1 MKHWVFLMSVIMFLV
16 VLLPAPAPTFDKPYG
31 QLRALKRRAATVV
44 LQKNDCVAR
53 VLNSHKIA
61 YQRNEEGVVIRLQVG
76 SNWLDVNR
84 IEIVPMLRQGESGLD
99 VVGHEIFFY
108 TEGEILHLV
117 SALTIR

>member
-16 VLLPAPAPTFDKPYG
+16 ALPSRPAPAFDKPYG

-44 LQKNDCVAR
+44 LQKNDFVAR
-53 VLNSHKIA
+53 VLNSHRIVH
-61 YQRNEEGVVIRLQVG
+61 QRNKEGVVVRLQIE
-76 SNWLDVNR
+76 SKWLEVNR

>member
-16 VLLPAPAPTFDKPYG
+16 VLLPAPAPAFDKPYG

-44 LQKNDCVAR
+44 LQKNDFVAR
-53 VLNSHKIA
+53 VLNSYRIA
-61 YQRNEEGVVIRLQVG
+61 YQRNKGGVVVRLQIE
-76 SNWLDVNR
+76 SKWLEVNR
-84 IEIVPMLRQGESGLD
+84 IEIVPMVREGERGLD

-108 TEGEILHLV
+108 TGDEIFHLV

>member
-1 MKHWVFLMSVIMFLV
+1 
-16 VLLPAPAPTFDKPYG
+16 
-31 QLRALKRRAATVV
+31 V
-44 LQKNDCVAR
+44 LQKNDFVAR

>member
-1 MKHWVFLMSVIMFLV
+1 MKRWVFVISVIMFLV
-16 VLLPAPAPTFDKPYG
+16 ALPSRPTCASDKPYG

-44 LQKNDCVAR
+44 LQKNDFVAR
-53 VLNSHKIA
+53 VLNSHRIA
-61 YQRNEEGVVIRLQVG
+61 YQRNKEGVVVRLQIG
-76 SNWLDVNR
+76 SKWLEVNR
-84 IEIVPMLRQGESGLD
+84 IEIVPMLRQGESDLD

>member
-1 MKHWVFLMSVIMFLV
+1 MRRWVLVISVIIFSAAFAAG
-16 VLLPAPAPTFDKPYG
+16 LPRASDKPYG

-44 LQKNDCVAR
+44 LQKNDFVAR

>member
-1 MKHWVFLMSVIMFLV
+1 MKHWVFLMSVIIFLV
-16 VLLPAPAPTFDKPYG
+16 VLLPAPAPAFDEPYG

-44 LQKNDCVAR
+44 LQKNDFVAR

-84 IEIVPMLRQGESGLD
+84 IEIVPLLRQGESGLD

>member
-16 VLLPAPAPTFDKPYG
+16 VLLPAPAPASDKPYG

-44 LQKNDCVAR
+44 LQKNDFVAR